1 MQSQEAEHQAP
12 LPLWNPSPEVMEAHR
27 EHEQQTDALRARI
40 AELEQMIEGYETLLS
55 ELPELFERKFQQR
68 LEPLMERYRLLARA
82 QQMLGEPALPL
93 IEEPSEP
100 PRNIP
105 IPFLER
111 WRYTRHN
118 IERRSSRN
126 AA

>member
-1 MQSQEAEHQAP
+1 MQFPDAEHQAP
-12 LPLWNPSPEVMEAHR
+12 LPLWNPSPELVPVDPH
-27 EHEQQTDALRARI
+27 HDDIDVLRARI
-40 AELEQMIEGYETLLS
+40 EELEQIVESYESLLS
-55 ELPELFERKFQQR
+55 DLPELFERKFQQR

-82 QQMLGEPALPL
+82 QQILGEPALPL

-111 WRYTRHN
+111 WRHTRHN

>member
-1 MQSQEAEHQAP
+1 MQFPDAEHQAP
-12 LPLWNPSPEVMEAHR
+12 LPLWNPSPELVPVDPH
-27 EHEQQTDALRARI
+27 HHDDIDVLRARI
-40 AELEQMIEGYETLLS
+40 EELEQIVESYESLLS
-55 ELPELFERKFQQR
+55 DLPELFERKFQQR

-82 QQMLGEPALPL
+82 QQILGEPALPL

-111 WRYTRHN
+111 WRHRRHN

>member
-1 MQSQEAEHQAP
+1 MQFPDAEHQAP
-12 LPLWNPSPEVMEAHR
+12 LPLWNPSPELVPEDPH
-27 EHEQQTDALRARI
+27 HNDDIDVLRARI
-40 AELEQMIEGYETLLS
+40 EELEQIVESYESLLS
-55 ELPELFERKFQQR
+55 DLPELFERKFQQR

-82 QQMLGEPALPL
+82 QQILGEPALPL

-111 WRYTRHN
+111 WRHTRHN

>member
-1 MQSQEAEHQAP
+1 MDVVQAD
-12 LPLWNPSPEVMEAHR
+12 R
-27 EHEQQTDALRARI
+27 EHEYESDALRARI
-40 AELEQMIEGYETLLS
+40 AELEQMIEGYESLLS

-82 QQMLGEPALPL
+82 QQMLAEPALPL
-93 IEEPSEP
+93 IEEPSQP
-100 PRNIP
+100 LNDIP

-111 WRYTRHN
+111 WRNTRPNHQ
-118 IERRSSRN
+118 RRSNRN

>member
-1 MQSQEAEHQAP
+1 MQFPDAEHQAP
-12 LPLWNPSPEVMEAHR
+12 LPLWNPSPELVPVDPP
-27 EHEQQTDALRARI
+27 QDDDIDVLRARI
-40 AELEQMIEGYETLLS
+40 EELEQIVESYESLLS
-55 ELPELFERKFQQR
+55 DLPELFERKFQQR

-82 QQMLGEPALPL
+82 QQILGEPALPL

-111 WRYTRHN
+111 WRHRRHN

>member
-1 MQSQEAEHQAP
+1 MDPPHDDDID
-12 LPLWNPSPEVMEAHR
+12 V
-27 EHEQQTDALRARI
+27 LRARI
-40 AELEQMIEGYETLLS
+40 EELEQIVESYESLLS
-55 ELPELFERKFQQR
+55 DLPELFERKFQQR

-82 QQMLGEPALPL
+82 QQILGEPALPL

-105 IPFLER
+105 NPFLER
-111 WRYTRHN
+111 WRHTRHN

>member
-1 MQSQEAEHQAP
+1 MQFPDAEHQAP
-12 LPLWNPSPEVMEAHR
+12 LPLWNPSPKLVPVDPPH
-27 EHEQQTDALRARI
+27 DDDIDVLRARI
-40 AELEQMIEGYETLLS
+40 EELEQIVESYESLLS
-55 ELPELFERKFQQR
+55 DLPELFERKFQQR

-82 QQMLGEPALPL
+82 QQILGEPALPL

-111 WRYTRHN
+111 WRHRRHN